1 MTSQYDAQRVGKG
14 RGSFTAASRLTAG
27 LCHFGRQENMDSKLH
42 ILQHSLGLDKYGDG
56 NQYRNHFVTGPG
68 STDFDDAHWWQMG

>member
-1 MTSQYDAQRVGKG
+1 
-14 RGSFTAASRLTAG
+14 
-27 LCHFGRQENMDSKLH
+27 MDSKLH